1 MDKDVKAL
9 ITIYK
14 QIKSVN
20 PYRFIGFTPFERAM
34 QLEKFTGVSFEY
46 AQEQELIDAIKR
58 VRK

>member
-9 ITIYK
+9 IAIYK

-20 PYRFIGFTPFERAM
+20 PYRFIGFTPLERAM
-34 QLEKFTGVSFEY
+34 QLEKFTGVSLEY
-46 AQEQELIDAIKR
+46 AQEQELIESIKR